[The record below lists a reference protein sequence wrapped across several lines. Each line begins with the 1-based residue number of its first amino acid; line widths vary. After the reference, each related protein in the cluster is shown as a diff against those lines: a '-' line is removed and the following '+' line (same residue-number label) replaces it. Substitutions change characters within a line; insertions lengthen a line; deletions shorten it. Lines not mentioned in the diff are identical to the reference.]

1 MRTDSDE
8 AQELVNRSPLTK
20 DPDKGISLEQEVNPG
35 RKDDEHEPELT
46 MLELGQK
53 ISCRVR
59 NQERHKGNDP
69 SIENGVEAHLEVGPI
84 LRCKKG
90 LVIL

>member
-1 MRTDSDE
+1 MRTDSDK

-20 DPDKGISLEQEVNPG
+20 DPDKGISLEQEVDPG
-35 RKDDEHEPELT
+35 RKDDQHEPELAV
-46 MLELGQK
+46 LKLGQK

-59 NQERHKGNDP
+59 NQERHKGDDS
-69 SIENGVEAHLEVGPI
+69 SIENGVKTHLEVGPI

>member
-20 DPDKGISLEQEVNPG
+20 NPDKGISLEQEVDPG
-35 RKDDEHEPELT
+35 WKDNQHEPELAV
-46 MLELGQK
+46 LKLGQK

-59 NQERHKGNDP
+59 NQKRHKSNDP

-90 LVIL
+90 LVVL